1 MNGSELRSWYMARGM
16 KQTEA
21 ADLLGV
27 SPRRLRKYLERGLDD
42 LPAVV
47 AERVATLEAP
57 RCPVNEP
64 DRPDVSEVPPI
75 APRAFLDVLRADEGL
90 DEAPR
95 CPVNEPDRPD
105 VSEVPPIAPRAF
117 LGVLRADEG
126 IEVPAPVPI
135 VADEPDADPRATS
148 ARLAGWARRH
158 GLTVPM
164 LAAVLEVDGATVAR
178 WMSGPVVRLPRRV
191 ADRIR
196 HLDPTGRLG

>member
-1 MNGSELRSWYMARGM
+1 LNGSELRSWYMARGM

-75 APRAFLDVLRADEGL
+75 APRAFLGVLRADEGL
-90 DEAPR
+90 
-95 CPVNEPDRPD
+95 
-105 VSEVPPIAPRAF
+105 
-117 LGVLRADEG
+117 
-126 IEVPAPVPI
+126 EVPAPVPI